1 MRAAEP
7 ASQRYRLLLALGG
20 IALGLGMLWGA
31 FQITDL
37 ADVRQAMTGL
47 RWPLVLAAGA
57 TYWAGMALRVL
68 RWHGLLK
75 ALRPVSRPLVGEL
88 LLCGYAMNN
97 LLPARLGELFRADL
111 AKRRLGLSRT
121 TVLCSI
127 VVERVLDLTAILL
140 CLALGLLTFIPP
152 AGASATLDFG
162 RMLVQAALLVGVI
175 LAGVVWLMRG
185 ALSSARLP
193 SMAQRLL
200 ADLRTGLKA
209 LGPRNALPL
218 TVLTAAIWTAEASA
232 LALMFAA
239 LGEPL
244 SAPAALIAIST
255 ASLSTLVPTAPAYI
269 GSFQLVFAT
278 VMPTLGVPAP
288 VGIAASGLVQLCLL
302 GSATLVGL
310 LLMLRRAV
318 HNDGTVVPPMAPSD
332 ARNQSG

>member
-1 MRAAEP
+1 MSAAQP
-7 ASQRYRLLLALGG
+7 AGKRYRLVLALGG

-31 FQITDL
+31 FRITDL

-47 RWPLVLAAGA
+47 RWPLVLAAAGV
-57 TYWAGMALRVL
+57 YWAGMALRVL
-68 RWHGLLK
+68 RWHGLLH

-121 TVLCSI
+121 TVLGSI

-140 CLALGLLTFIPP
+140 CLTLGLLSFTPP
-152 AGASATLDFG
+152 AGASEALDFG
-162 RMLVQAALLVGVI
+162 RMLMQTALLVGVVT
-175 LAGVVWLMRG
+175 ASVVWLMRG

-193 SMAQRLL
+193 VMAKRLL
-200 ADLRTGLKA
+200 ADLRSGLKA
-209 LGPRNALPL
+209 IGRHNALPL
-218 TVLTAAIWTAEASA
+218 AALTAAIWTAEASA

-318 HNDGTVVPPMAPSD
+318 HNGGTVAPPMTPSD
-332 ARNQSG
+332 ASNKSG